1 MAHEPSVRR
10 IVARYEWK
18 VAGDVS
24 GSFDSHK
31 PLSAFS
37 ETDLSTSA
45 GSQGRKAGSRAFMR
59 RQWITA
65 PSSASCLISSST
77 PSFTSPKAP
86 KTSGITWSNRDR
98 KTCSMGPTAPGAVP
112 QYVWS
117 AFWAFWTYSRG
128 ICADRRLMGIL
139 VSFSP

>member
-1 MAHEPSVRR
+1 MDLTNDAQLAAMQGLIDRLGAAVGTAVSTFHLRLSRECTPGGDPGAASGDCRVWWVGAARNGSDPSLVAHEPSVRR

-45 GSQGRKAGSRAFMR
+45 GSQGRKAVS
-59 RQWITA
+59 
-65 PSSASCLISSST
+65 P
-77 PSFTSPKAP
+77 PSFPSPSAL
-86 KTSGITWSNRDR
+86 
-98 KTCSMGPTAPGAVP
+98 CAVLD
-112 QYVWS
+112 
-117 AFWAFWTYSRG
+117 SRV
-128 ICADRRLMGIL
+128 L
-139 VSFSP
+139 F